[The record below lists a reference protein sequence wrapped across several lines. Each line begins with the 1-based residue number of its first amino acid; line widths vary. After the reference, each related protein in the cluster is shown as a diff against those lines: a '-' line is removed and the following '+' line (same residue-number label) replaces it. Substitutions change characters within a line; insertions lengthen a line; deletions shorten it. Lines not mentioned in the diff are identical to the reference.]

1 MPRRKLPMPQSSS
14 GSTTK
19 TSRIT
24 LVKDGDEFRVFEIS
38 GGTVN
43 SDPDGPQTLDVE
55 LPKEMINLRFT
66 TTDVQVGPHRYVVE
80 ASIVVGGESAV
91 WATVSGE
98 HLSPL
103 VERDPTKEG
112 VTEVYTKSMTLAFV
126 IKGPVVA
133 GSSPAEVGQVKP
145 PTTVVIRS
153 RLDWP

>member
-1 MPRRKLPMPQSSS
+1 MPQSSS

-24 LVKDGDEFRVFEIS
+24 LVKDGDDFRMFEVS
-38 GGTVN
+38 GGTVT
-43 SDPDGPQTLDVE
+43 SAPKGTQALEVE

-66 TTDVQVGPHRYVVE
+66 VSDFQVGTNLYVVE
-80 ASIVVGGESAV
+80 ASTVIAGESQPWTTEA
-91 WATVSGE
+91 GE
-98 HLSPL
+98 HRSPL
-103 VERDPTKEG
+103 VERDATKEG

-133 GSSPAEVGQVKP
+133 GSPAAEAGQVKP